1 MDADAKE
8 RTFWSSGIGLVV
20 LGFAV
25 ALATLLLVRF
35 TNLGREPW
43 GYLGL
48 TVGALSGLGGLGLA
62 FMRARELSE

>member
-1 MDADAKE
+1 M
-8 RTFWSSGIGLVV
+8 

-25 ALATLLLVRF
+25 AVATILVVRY
-35 TNLGREPW
+35 TNAGREPW

-48 TVGALSGLGGLGLA
+48 TVGALSALGGLGLA